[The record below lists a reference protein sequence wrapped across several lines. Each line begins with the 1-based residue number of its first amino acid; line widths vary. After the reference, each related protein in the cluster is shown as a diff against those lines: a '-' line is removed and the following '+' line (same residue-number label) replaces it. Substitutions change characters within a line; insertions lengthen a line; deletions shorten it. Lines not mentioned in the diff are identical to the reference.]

1 MNNFQESLPPIID
14 GPIMLNCKGQLIN
27 LDEPKIMGILN
38 VTPDSFY
45 DGGKFTEEKAIIE
58 RVQQMVFH
66 GATFIDIGAQSTRQ
80 GAVII
85 EEKEEIARL
94 IPAIKLIIKNFP
106 EILISADTLRSEVAK
121 QAVDA
126 GASLIND
133 VSGGDH
139 DPAMFDFIAQSRIPY
154 ILMHMQGTPETMQT
168 NPEYDD
174 VVPDIYSIL
183 LQKVT
188 ALRRKGVKDIIL
200 DPGFGFGKT
209 VAHNFKLLKMLGF
222 FRNSDCP
229 VLAGISRKSMICKT
243 LQVNPVNALNG
254 TTALHMA
261 ALMNGASILRVHD
274 VKEAAEVVKLY
285 LAYQN
290 S

>member
-66 GATFIDIGAQSTRQ
+66 GATFIDIGAQSTRP

-106 EILISADTLRSEVAK
+106 EILISADTLRSVVAK

>member
-1 MNNFQESLPPIID
+1 MNNFQESLPPIVNS
-14 GPIMLNCKGQLIN
+14 PTVLNCRGKLIN

-80 GAVII
+80 GAAII
-85 EEKEEIARL
+85 EENEEIRRL
-94 IPAIKLIIKNFP
+94 IPAIELIIKNFP
-106 EILISADTLRSEVAK
+106 GILISADTMRSAVAK
-121 QAVDA
+121 QAIA
-126 GASLIND
+126 SGASLIND

-139 DPAMFDFIAQSRIPY
+139 DPAMFDLIAHSQIPY
-154 ILMHMQGTPETMQT
+154 ILMHMQGTPETMQV
-168 NPEYDD
+168 NPQYDH
-174 VVPDIYSIL
+174 VVTDIYSIL

-188 ALRRKGVKDIIL
+188 TLRRKGAKDIIL

-209 VAHNFKLLKMLGF
+209 VAHNFKLLKMLDF
-222 FRNSDCP
+222 FRNSGCP
-229 VLAGISRKSMICKT
+229 VLAGVSRKSMICKT
-243 LQVNPVNALNG
+243 LQVNPDQALNG
-254 TTALHMA
+254 TTALNMA
-261 ALMNGASILRVHD
+261 ALLNGASILRVHD
-274 VKEAAEVVKLY
+274 VKEASEVVKLF

>member
-1 MNNFQESLPPIID
+1 MNNFQESLPPIIN
-14 GPIMLNCKGQLIN
+14 GPIMLNCNGQLIN

-66 GATFIDIGAQSTRQ
+66 GATFIDIGAQSTRP

-94 IPAIKLIIKNFP
+94 IPAIKLIIKNIP
-106 EILISADTLRSEVAK
+106 DILISADTLRSEVAK

-174 VVPDIYSIL
+174 VVPDIYSTL

-222 FRNSDCP
+222 FRNSGCP

>member
-66 GATFIDIGAQSTRQ
+66 GATFIDIGAQSTRP

>member
-66 GATFIDIGAQSTRQ
+66 GATFIDIGAQSTRP

-183 LQKVT
+183 LQKVK

-222 FRNSDCP
+222 FRNSGCP

>member
-1 MNNFQESLPPIID
+1 MNNFQESPAPID
-14 GPIMLNCKGQLIN
+14 NSPITLNCNGKLIN

-66 GATFIDIGAQSTRQ
+66 GATFIDIGAQSTRP

-106 EILISADTLRSEVAK
+106 EILLSADTMRSEVAK
-121 QAVDA
+121 QAVDS

-139 DPAMFDFIAQSRIPY
+139 DPAMFDFIAQSRVPY
-154 ILMHMQGTPETMQT
+154 ILMHTQGTPETMQQ
-168 NPEYDD
+168 NPEYDH
-174 VVPDIYSIL
+174 VVADIYSIL
-183 LQKVT
+183 VQKVLV
-188 ALRRKGVKDIIL
+188 LRRKGVKDIVL

-222 FRNSDCP
+222 FKNSGCP

-243 LQVNPVNALNG
+243 LKVNPDKALNG

-274 VKEAAEVVKLY
+274 VKEAAEVVKLF

>member
-66 GATFIDIGAQSTRQ
+66 GATFIDIGAQSTRP

-85 EEKEEIARL
+85 EEKEEISRL
-94 IPAIKLIIKNFP
+94 IPAIKLIIKTFP
-106 EILISADTLRSEVAK
+106 EILISADTMRSEVAK

-139 DPAMFDFIAQSRIPY
+139 DPAMFDFIAHSKIPY
-154 ILMHMQGTPETMQT
+154 ILMHMQGTPETMQM
-168 NPEYDD
+168 NPEYDH
-174 VVPDIYSIL
+174 VVSDIYSNL

-188 ALRRKGVKDIIL
+188 LLRRNGVKDIIL

-222 FRNSDCP
+222 FRNSGCP
-229 VLAGISRKSMICKT
+229 VLAGVSRKSMICKT
-243 LQVNPVNALNG
+243 LQVKPENALNG

-274 VKEAAEVVKLY
+274 VKEAAEVVKLFR
-285 LAYQN
+285 AYQN

>member
-1 MNNFQESLPPIID
+1 MNNFQESPSTS
-14 GPIMLNCKGQLIN
+14 LNSPSILVCNGKLIN

-66 GATFIDIGAQSTRQ
+66 GATFIDIGAQSTRP

-106 EILISADTLRSEVAK
+106 GILLSADTMSSEVAK

-139 DPAMFDFIAQSRIPY
+139 DPAMFDFIAHSKIPY
-154 ILMHMQGTPETMQT
+154 ILMHMQGTPETMQM

-209 VAHNFKLLKMLGF
+209 VAQNFKLLKMLGF
-222 FRNSDCP
+222 FRNSGCP
-229 VLAGISRKSMICKT
+229 VLAGVSRKSMICKT
-243 LQVNPVNALNG
+243 LQVNPEKALNG